1 MQITLMIVSS
11 SCFKSLSEIP
21 AGTDRWSTGWA
32 DGQIGL
38 GATREIQ
45 GRKDLGDMR
54 GGQGHWTVL
63 LQNQL
68 LQLS

>member
-1 MQITLMIVSS
+1 MIVSS

-21 AGTDRWSTGWA
+21 SGTDRWCAGWA

-45 GRKDLGDMR
+45 ERKDLGDMR
-54 GGQGHWTVL
+54 GGQGHGTV